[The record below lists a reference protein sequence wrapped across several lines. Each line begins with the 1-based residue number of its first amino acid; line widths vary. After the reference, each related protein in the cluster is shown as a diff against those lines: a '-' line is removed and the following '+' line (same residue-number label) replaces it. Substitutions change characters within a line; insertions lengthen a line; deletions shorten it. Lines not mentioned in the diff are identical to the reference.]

1 MTGVVGFVDAS
12 NIPPGGLNSV
22 TGVVEDAENEITEE
36 IFSSGH
42 LYYAGQSVGLVVA
55 DTYEHARYERCRGR
69 RRHFCAQQRTGS
81 EYEWHSFITSDLDL
95 FANSGFV
102 KMLTDHFVTI
112 WIDQT

>member
-69 RRHFCAQQRTGS
+69 RRHLNFVHRNDRDQNKS
-81 EYEWHSFITSDLDL
+81 DIHSSHATSSCSLMVV
-95 FANSGFV
+95 S
-102 KMLTDHFVTI
+102 
-112 WIDQT
+112 